1 MMAVAAAQKN
11 REMFAIKKSYSIEV
25 SSLNSVKGRKRCITI
40 VDIFRKI
47 NEYRNL
53 INFEG
58 GGGESYWQLMNFRYW
73 QAEEKNR
80 KIGIF
85 WRKYWVSSVRVSR
98 EKRGNF
104 AARLNRHDS
113 RASRYTSFIF
123 PFHFLCSL
131 FSIYWHRTRKLS
143 NDDSSAWKS
152 ITINLEICF
161 FR

>member
-58 GGGESYWQLMNFRYW
+58 GG
-73 QAEEKNR
+73 EKVIDN
-80 KIGIF
+80 
-85 WRKYWVSSVRVSR
+85 
-98 EKRGNF
+98 
-104 AARLNRHDS
+104 
-113 RASRYTSFIF
+113 
-123 PFHFLCSL
+123 
-131 FSIYWHRTRKLS
+131 
-143 NDDSSAWKS
+143 
-152 ITINLEICF
+152 
-161 FR
+161 

>member
-58 GGGESYWQLMNFRYW
+58 GGG
-73 QAEEKNR
+73 R
-80 KIGIF
+80 KLLTIN
-85 WRKYWVSSVRVSR
+85 
-98 EKRGNF
+98 E
-104 AARLNRHDS
+104 
-113 RASRYTSFIF
+113 
-123 PFHFLCSL
+123 
-131 FSIYWHRTRKLS
+131 FSILTSRGEKSENRNILEKVLGIECQSVARKARELSRTFEPPRFSRVTLYFIHLS
-143 NDDSSAWKS
+143 V
-152 ITINLEICF
+152 
-161 FR
+161 

>member
-58 GGGESYWQLMNFRYW
+58 EGG
-73 QAEEKNR
+73 R
-80 KIGIF
+80 KLLTIN
-85 WRKYWVSSVRVSR
+85 
-98 EKRGNF
+98 E
-104 AARLNRHDS
+104 
-113 RASRYTSFIF
+113 
-123 PFHFLCSL
+123 
-131 FSIYWHRTRKLS
+131 FSILTSRGEKSENRNILEKVLGIECQSVARKARELCRTFEPPRFSRVTLYFIHLS
-143 NDDSSAWKS
+143 V
-152 ITINLEICF
+152 
-161 FR
+161 